1 MNIHIVNIAD
11 IDAIWQTVGPRFN
24 AAIEKCGDDIST
36 GELWQM
42 CRSGNAFLVIA
53 IGETG
58 ILMAAIVRFERWSN
72 GAVLRVLSLVGEKI
86 DLWAW
91 DVKTYLSDLAKSN
104 GATRVVAEGRE
115 GWARIFDE
123 PKRIRS
129 TYVMEL

>member
-1 MNIHIVNIAD
+1 MNIFIANIAD
-11 IDAIWQTVGPRFN
+11 IDALWQTVGPRFN

-53 IGETG
+53 RDDSGL
-58 ILMAAIVRFERWSN
+58 LMAAIVRFERWSN
-72 GAVLRVLSLVGEKI
+72 GAVLRILSLVGEQIEK
-86 DLWAW
+86 WAPA
-91 DVKTYLSDLAKSN
+91 VKAYLADLAKSN
-104 GATRVVAEGRE
+104 GAARIVAEGRE
-115 GWARIFDE
+115 GWAKIFDE